1 MAQLAAP
8 ARTFTHRTTM
18 LGRIREIA
26 AHHELLLNLVRLELK
41 AKYKASALGF
51 AWSLLNPAMYLV
63 VFYIAFDVI
72 LGGGIPR
79 FPIYLLSGLL
89 VWNFFTTALN
99 SGTGSVV
106 AGAGLVKKVW
116 FPREILPLASVGAA
130 LVHFFLQLLVLSPP
144 WSCCAIRSGGR
155 RCRCCRWP
163 WSTSSCWPPGSRS
176 LFSAANVYLR
186 DMAHFVEL
194 ALLAWFW
201 VTPIVYPFTQLDRGA
216 RRSRRVALLNPV
228 TPIVLTFQRAFTAST
243 GIRRSSTRTCRLLWY
258 LRNLAIVDGRRLGPR
273 RRRAAGLR
281 PPRGQPRR
289 GALRRWRRRSRSTG
303 SPRSSGST
311 TRSRPR

>member
-18 LGRIREIA
+18 VGQIREIA

-63 VFYIAFDVI
+63 VFYVAFDVI

-99 SGTGSVV
+99 TGTGSVV
-106 AGAGLVKKVW
+106 AGSGLVKKVW

-130 LVHFFLQLLVLSPP
+130 LVHFFLQLTVLIAALVLLRHPVGWAEMP
-144 WSCCAIRSGGR
+144 LLPLALADLILLAAGLAL
-155 RCRCCRWP
+155 
-163 WSTSSCWPPGSRS
+163 
-176 LFSAANVYLR
+176 LFSVANVYLR

-201 VTPIVYPFTQLDRGA
+201 LTPIVYPFTQLGK
-216 RRSRRVALLNPV
+216 ALKGHTIIALMNPV
-228 TPIVLTFQRAFTAST
+228 TPLVLTFQRALYGEFGHPPVMPSNLHFT
-243 GIRRSSTRTCRLLWY
+243 WY
-258 LRNLAIVDGRRLGPR
+258 LRNLAIVTVAVLV
-273 RRRAAGLR
+273 LLTI
-281 PPRGQPRR
+281 
-289 GALRRWRRRSRSTG
+289 ALRVFGRLEG
-303 SPRSSGST
+303 NLAEEL
-311 TRSRPR
+311 

>member
-1 MAQLAAP
+1 MAELAAP

-18 LGRIREIA
+18 VGRIREIA
-26 AHHELLLNLVRLELK
+26 AHHELLLNLIRLELK

-63 VFYIAFDVI
+63 VFYVAFDVI

-89 VWNFFTTALN
+89 VWNFFTAALN
-99 SGTGSVV
+99 TGTGSVV

-130 LVHFFLQLLVLSPP
+130 LVHFFLQLSVLIVALVALRHPVGWAEMGLLPLALVDLILLAAALSL
-144 WSCCAIRSGGR
+144 
-155 RCRCCRWP
+155 
-163 WSTSSCWPPGSRS
+163 
-176 LFSAANVYLR
+176 LFSVANVYLR

-201 VTPIVYPFTQLDRGA
+201 LTPIIYPFTQLKEALHGHTV
-216 RRSRRVALLNPV
+216 VALLNPV
-228 TPIVLTFQRAFTAST
+228 TPIVMTFQRALYGNFGTPPVIPPELTFS
-243 GIRRSSTRTCRLLWY
+243 WY
-258 LRNLAIVDGRRLGPR
+258 LRNLAIVTLGV
-273 RRRAAGLR
+273 LVLLTI
-281 PPRGQPRR
+281 
-289 GALRRWRRRSRSTG
+289 ALRVFSRFEG
-303 SPRSSGST
+303 NLAEEL
-311 TRSRPR
+311 